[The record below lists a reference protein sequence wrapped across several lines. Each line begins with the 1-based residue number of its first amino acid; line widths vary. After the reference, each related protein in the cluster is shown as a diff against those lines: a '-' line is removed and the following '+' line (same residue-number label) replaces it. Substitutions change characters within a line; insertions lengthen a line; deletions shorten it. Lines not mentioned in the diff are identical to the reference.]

1 MVRIGFRLRI
11 GSGIPAAVRP
21 RFAEELEEFGCES
34 FWFSHF
40 ISRDIYAFEAVCQE
54 ARDWYED
61 EDPEVRDAFPKEPRK
76 ERVSSAMC
84 SQG

>member
-1 MVRIGFRLRI
+1 MVRIGFRPRV
-11 GSGIPAAVRP
+11 GSSIPATVRL
-21 RFAEELEEFGCES
+21 RFTEELEEFGCES
-34 FWFSHF
+34 FWFFHF

-54 ARDWYED
+54 ARDRHED
-61 EDPEVRDAFPKEPRK
+61 EDPEVGEAFPKEPRK